1 MSVMPMQWV
10 LSSAP
15 DRRAPQ
21 RFARSRFTRLS
32 FPAVMAVLR
41 TPKVFLMPR
50 RRRFLIAMM
59 KHETNTFSPVITDLQ
74 RFRDWGLHE
83 DEAVVTAYRGTNHP
97 TAAYI
102 DLADEMGAD
111 IVSPVA
117 AEAMPSGPVQK
128 EAYAYLTGRILDA
141 LRSKGP
147 FDAIL
152 LDLHGAMVPEGQDT
166 GEGPL
171 LTEVR
176 RLAPTTPIGVT
187 FDMHGNMCQATMDAA
202 DVVLCYK
209 HYPHTDMAEVGKTCA
224 DIIRR
229 MILGEVKPV
238 ISWAPAGIL
247 AQTLR
252 MGTADEPMK
261 TAQAM
266 TRRAEKRKGILA
278 ASVFGGFPMADI
290 PDAGLSVVIVADGDR
305 RKADKARDEI
315 LAYCRAQKPEWV
327 YHHEKLSQAV
337 RRAAGMNDFPV
348 ILLDHA
354 DNVGSGGTSDSMM
367 VIREVLRQKLD
378 GVAMAAV
385 HDPEAVK
392 LMSQAGVGAT
402 VTLALGGRSDMPS
415 IGHRAEP
422 LTLTGKVKR
431 LSDGEWTV
439 RGPMYTGSRVTSG
452 PTAVFETAG
461 MQIVVTSLHHEPWDA
476 GIFTHIGIDPAHCRY
491 ILLKSRIHYR
501 AGFQPYARATITL
514 DGIGVTTSDNRLL
527 SYSRLTRPIYP
538 LDR

>member
-1 MSVMPMQWV
+1 
-10 LSSAP
+10 
-15 DRRAPQ
+15 
-21 RFARSRFTRLS
+21 
-32 FPAVMAVLR
+32 
-41 TPKVFLMPR
+41 MPR
-50 RRRFLIAMM
+50 RRPRFLIAMM
-59 KHETNTFSPVITDLQ
+59 KHETNTFSPVVTDLQ

-97 TAAYI
+97 TGAYI
-102 DLADEMGAD
+102 ELADEMGAE

-117 AEAMPSGPVQK
+117 AEAMPSGIVQK
-128 EAYAYLTGRILDA
+128 ETYAYLTGRILDA
-141 LRSKGP
+141 VRTQGP

-152 LDLHGAMVPEGQDT
+152 LDLHGAMVPEGHDT

-171 LTEVR
+171 LAEIR
-176 RLAPTTPIGVT
+176 RLAPETPIGVT

-209 HYPHTDMAEVGKTCA
+209 HYPHTDMADVGRTTA
-224 DIIRR
+224 SIIRR
-229 MILGEVKPV
+229 MMAGEVKPV
-238 ISWAPAGIL
+238 ISWGRAGIL

-252 MGTADEPMK
+252 MGTMDEPMK

-266 TRRAEKRKGILA
+266 TRKAERRKGILA

-290 PDAGLSVVIVADGDR
+290 PDAGLSVVVVADGDP
-305 RKADKARDEI
+305 RKADRARDEI
-315 LAYCRAQKPEWV
+315 LAYCRQQKAEWI
-327 YHHEKLSQAV
+327 YNHEALEQAV

-367 VIREVLRQKLD
+367 VIKEVLRQKLD

-385 HDPEAVK
+385 CDPDAVRR
-392 LMSQAGVGAT
+392 MAQAGVGAT
-402 VTLALGGRSDMPS
+402 VTLDLGGKTDMPS
-415 IGHRAEP
+415 IGRMGEP
-422 LTLTGKVKR
+422 LRLTGKVKR
-431 LSDGEWTV
+431 LSDGEWIV

-452 PTAVFETAG
+452 PTAVFETGG
-461 MQIVVTSLHHEPWDA
+461 MQIVVTTFHHEPWDA

-501 AGFQPYARATITL
+501 AGFHHYAKATITL
-514 DGIGVTTSDNRLL
+514 DGVGVTTSDNTLL
-527 SYSRLTRPIYP
+527 RYNRLTRPIYP